1 MRDSFELDWG
11 LSAGLSIWEI
21 DEYNETD
28 QPVWRACG
36 PNAYVALLDGGD
48 DGAYCPISRTDPN
61 VLSLFPI
68 SNELSL
74 ASMRNKRTR
83 SAYACGIFSHT
94 IPSAN
99 GVSTAALLRLCQ
111 SNRET
116 MRRAVPTT
124 TPIMIPRRAGRAS

>member
-1 MRDSFELDWG
+1 MRDPFELDWG

-36 PNAYVALLDGGD
+36 PNGYVALLDGGD

-74 ASMRNKRTR
+74 ASMRKKTDKVSLCVWNTFTYHTFSQRGISSCS
-83 SAYACGIFSHT
+83 SAF
-94 IPSAN
+94 
-99 GVSTAALLRLCQ
+99 
-111 SNRET
+111 
-116 MRRAVPTT
+116 VPE
-124 TPIMIPRRAGRAS
+124 